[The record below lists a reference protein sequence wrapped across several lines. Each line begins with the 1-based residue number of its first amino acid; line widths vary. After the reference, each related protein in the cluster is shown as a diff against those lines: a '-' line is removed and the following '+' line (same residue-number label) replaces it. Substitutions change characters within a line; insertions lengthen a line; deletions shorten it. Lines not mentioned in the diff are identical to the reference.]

1 MNQSTWMAVVV
12 ASAVGEVFA
21 KLESCAE
28 EVQAE
33 IQQLVGSF
41 FGGRSVP
48 GRRPGIRTADAR
60 AYT

>member
-1 MNQSTWMAVVV
+1 MNQSTGMAVLV

-21 KLESCAE
+21 KLESCAV

-33 IQQLVGSF
+33 VQQLVGSF

-48 GRRPGIRTADAR
+48 GSSPGIRTADAR
-60 AYT
+60 ACT